1 MQMRI
6 LATMLLLLSFSAVA
20 MAQKKGRWENLSS
33 LDAWRNFKSPTI
45 NDKWKQNPKG
55 FMLTAA
61 GGGDIITKNQYENF
75 ELHLEWKISA
85 NGNSGIFFHVVEN
98 DSVQYVWQSGP
109 EMQVLDNDG
118 HPDAKIKTHRA
129 GDNYDLQSC
138 TVETVKPAG
147 QWNKVKLIVNKGKV
161 EHWLNGVK
169 VVEYQLGSPEWEEL
183 YKKSKFKDMPL
194 YGKGGKGHIA
204 LQDHGDVVWF
214 RNIRIRSL

>member
-1 MQMRI
+1 MRT
-6 LATMLLLLSFSAVA
+6 LLTLLLLCFSVVA
-20 MAQKKGRWENLSS
+20 IAQKKGRWEDLSS

-45 NDKWKQNPKG
+45 NAQWKQNPKG
-55 FMLTAA
+55 FMLSDA

-75 ELHLEWKISA
+75 ELQLEWKISP
-85 NGNSGIFFHVVEN
+85 NGNSGIFFHVVES
-98 DSVQYVWQSGP
+98 DDVKYVWQSGP
-109 EMQVLDNDG
+109 EMQILDNEG

-138 TVETVKPAG
+138 MVETVKPAG

-169 VVEYQLGSPEWEEL
+169 VIEYQLGSPEWEEL

-194 YGKGGKGHIA
+194 YGRGGKGHIA

-214 RNIRIRSL
+214 RNIRIRRL